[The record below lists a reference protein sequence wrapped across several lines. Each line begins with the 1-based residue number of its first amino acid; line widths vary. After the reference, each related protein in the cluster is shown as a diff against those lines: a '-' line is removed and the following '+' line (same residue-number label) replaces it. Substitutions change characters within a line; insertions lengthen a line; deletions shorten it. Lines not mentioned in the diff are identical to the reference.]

1 MKVAV
6 LGAAGGIGQA
16 LSLLLKTQ
24 LPAGSELALYDVAPV
39 VPGVAV
45 DLSHIPTAVKVT
57 GHGKDDLAGALTG
70 TDVVDH
76 LRMMTLESSEGQLYL
91 SEEYAKQSDE
101 NIQKMLNEASK

>member
-1 MKVAV
+1 MKLNDEVIAHVAKLV
-6 LGAAGGIGQA
+6 
-16 LSLLLKTQ
+16 Q
-24 LPAGSELALYDVAPV
+24 LA
-39 VPGVAV
+39 
-45 DLSHIPTAVKVT
+45 I
-57 GHGKDDLAGALTG
+57 LTG